1 MQRPRALDNSWCSK
15 NKKPSSRRR
24 VNGPIHGTWRLNEC
38 RMITQE
44 AFASYFT
51 SAPPSTR
58 KAFCLLFPSVGYLTF
73 TAQRD
78 LQSLT
83 VRWAFS
89 YLSAKRSK
97 LSLCPTWIWV
107 LRRAHMTM
115 TLWQSNKSEPI
126 MPKIVARPAD
136 TLTADRE
143 FQWNRRHR
151 V

>member
-1 MQRPRALDNSWCSK
+1 MQRPRALDNSGARK
-15 NKKPSSRRR
+15 TKKTSSRRH
-24 VNGPIHGTWRLNEC
+24 VNWLIHGTWRLNEC

-44 AFASYFT
+44 AFTSYFRA
-51 SAPPSTR
+51 APPSTR

-107 LRRAHMTM
+107 LRRAHMAM
-115 TLWQSNKSEPI
+115 TLEPI

-143 FQWNRRHR
+143 FQWNIGHR